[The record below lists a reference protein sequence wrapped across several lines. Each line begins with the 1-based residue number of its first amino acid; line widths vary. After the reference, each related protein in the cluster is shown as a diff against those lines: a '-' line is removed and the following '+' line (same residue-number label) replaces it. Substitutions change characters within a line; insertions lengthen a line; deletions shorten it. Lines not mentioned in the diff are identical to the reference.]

1 MVDPWNRLDSDVSCR
16 FSASV
21 LLESTSEEFSTE
33 CDMLIHAVGWILT
46 YTYRAS
52 SVPIFSSLET
62 TPVKFSTNC
71 DVVDPWNRLD
81 SDVSCQASASVSL
94 ETASVEFST
103 KGDMVDPC
111 SWLDSHI
118 SCLDVVGK
126 DVCFNCVVIHVSIKL
141 LREQDSAQ
149 ETMQQS

>member
-1 MVDPWNRLDSDVSCR
+1 MQ
-16 FSASV
+16 SA
-21 LLESTSEEFSTE
+21 
-33 CDMLIHAVGWILT
+33 ILT

-52 SVPIFSSLET
+52 SVPIFPSLET

-103 KGDMVDPC
+103 KCDVVDPWNRLDSDVSCRFSASVLLESTSEEFSTECNMVDPC
-111 SWLDSHI
+111 SRLDSDVYV
-118 SCLDVVGK
+118 SCQFSANLSFIGNYTGK
-126 DVCFNCVVIHVSIKL
+126 VQYKL
-141 LREQDSAQ
+141 RCG
-149 ETMQQS
+149 